1 MQRLDE
7 RHCRVDCRQ
16 TKQENKQNNH
26 IHNKIYAKIY
36 VKNTQPLICCLVSF
50 RAAQMKF
57 SFMYSHKAI
66 YIDQWERE
74 HGCHCQAAKTIFC
87 RSCRGKSSR
96 AGRGRGGKAVTRITD
111 T

>member
-1 MQRLDE
+1 MQR
-7 RHCRVDCRQ
+7 HCRQ

-26 IHNKIYAKIY
+26 IHNKIHAKIY

-66 YIDQWERE
+66 YMGEGTRMPLP
-74 HGCHCQAAKTIFC
+74 GC
-87 RSCRGKSSR
+87 
-96 AGRGRGGKAVTRITD
+96 
-111 T
+111 